1 MEVVEIGQEYM
12 QNHNSDL
19 DDDEGTST
27 SVDAE
32 DACVQEESEQKRK
45 LCHKGITSILHD
57 QPGSVENCDNRS
69 LNSDPLSIPGS
80 SQINIFSTGG
90 HVTQP
95 SVRHIAPDSVEEIS
109 VLISP
114 DAMSQSTLYNGRNHK
129 LHASKSFYLARV
141 IVPLPVKRTSSMPV
155 SPIVLLSPTSESTN
169 GMPAAQQSSPLKL
182 YRGNV
187 LHSLTAPLNNISWS
201 LKRKL
206 STGCIMDVRPT
217 SHVIETG
224 AVSGQME
231 FSVMDIDTE
240 DGSQR
245 IPEEEAVCRICLVV
259 LGEGGKA
266 FKMECNCKGELALAH
281 EECLIKW
288 FNIKGNRTCDVCKSE
303 VQNLPVTLLR
313 VPSAPANT
321 RHPATVRRHLEV
333 HHYRVGQDIL
343 VLVIISMLAY
353 FFFLQLLLVGSM
365 GSEALAVALPSA
377 CILGL
382 LASMTASTMVSKSHI
397 WTYSAFQFLFVII
410 FMLLFYLVLHMGAV
424 LAVSLS
430 YLTGLGAAMIG
441 KSLLQYMRWRASVRN
456 RSENSQDPTTVHQ
469 LQN

>member
-1 MEVVEIGQEYM
+1 MEVVEIGQEHVH
-12 QNHNSDL
+12 NHNSDL

-32 DACVQEESEQKRK
+32 DACAQEESEQKRN

-69 LNSDPLSIPGS
+69 LNSDPLSTPGS
-80 SQINIFSTGG
+80 SQINRFSTGG

-95 SVRHIAPDSVEEIS
+95 SVRHIAPDSEEEIS

-114 DAMSQSTLYNGRNHK
+114 DAMSQSTLYNGSNHR
-129 LHASKSFYLARV
+129 LHVSKSFYIARV

-169 GMPAAQQSSPLKL
+169 GMPTAQQSSHLKL

-187 LHSLTAPLNNISWS
+187 LRSLTAPLNNISWS

-206 STGCIMDVRPT
+206 STGCILDVRPT
-217 SHVIETG
+217 SHVMETG
-224 AVSGQME
+224 AVSGQKE

-321 RHPATVRRHLEV
+321 RHPPTVRRHLEV

-353 FFFLQLLLVGSM
+353 FFFLQLLLVNSM

-377 CILGL
+377 CVLGL
-382 LASMTASTMVSKSHI
+382 LASMTASAMVSKSHI
-397 WTYSAFQFLFVII
+397 WTYSAFQFVFVII
-410 FMLLFYLVLHMGAV
+410 FMLLFYLALHMGAV

>member
-1 MEVVEIGQEYM
+1 MEVVEVCQEDA
-12 QNHNSDL
+12 NHNSDL

-32 DACVQEESEQKRK
+32 DACAREESEQNRYSS
-45 LCHKGITSILHD
+45 HKGITSILHD
-57 QPGSVENCDNRS
+57 QLGSMEICDNRS
-69 LNSDPLSIPGS
+69 LNSDPLPTQGS
-80 SQINIFSTGG
+80 SQMNKFSSEG

-95 SVRHIAPDSVEEIS
+95 SFRHMAPDSEEERS
-109 VLISP
+109 VLINP
-114 DAMSQSTLYNGRNHK
+114 DALSKSTLYNGSNHK
-129 LHASKSFYLARV
+129 LHASKSFYVARV
-141 IVPLPVKRTSSMPV
+141 IVPLSMKRTSSMPV

-169 GMPAAQQSSPLKL
+169 GMPTGQQSSPLQKL

-187 LHSLTAPLNNISWS
+187 LRSLTAPLNNISWS

-206 STGCIMDVRPT
+206 STGCVMDVRST
-217 SHVIETG
+217 SHVVEAG
-224 AVSGQME
+224 AVSGRKE
-231 FSVMDIDTE
+231 ISVTDIDTE

-245 IPEEEAVCRICLVV
+245 IPEEEAVCRICLVA
-259 LGEGGKA
+259 LGEGGKT

-313 VPSAPANT
+313 VPSAPANS
-321 RHPATVRRHLEV
+321 RHPATVPQNLEV
-333 HHYRVGQDIL
+333 YHYRVGQDIL

-353 FFFLQLLLVGSM
+353 FFFLQLLLVSNM

-377 CILGL
+377 CVLGL
-382 LASMTASTMVSKSHI
+382 LASITASTMVTKSHI
-397 WTYSAFQFLFVII
+397 WTYSAFQFVFVII
-410 FMLLFYLVLHMGAV
+410 FMLLFYLVLHVGAI
-424 LAVSLS
+424 LAISLS

-441 KSLLQYMRWRASVRN
+441 KSLLQYMRWKARASD
-456 RSENSQDPTTVHQ
+456 RSENS
-469 LQN
+469 